1 MLENSVGCIW
11 SDEWI
16 PGYHIHKVDYWFD
29 VKAFDEETVSTPAGT
44 FKNCRHVYYH
54 LRGQWGSWS
63 YRGRKKHF
71 WFAPGIGIVK
81 MQADHNCGKIE
92 CIWTLTDYN
101 GE

>member
-54 LRGQWGSWS
+54 LRGNG
-63 YRGRKKHF
+63 GVG
-71 WFAPGIGIVK
+71 ATGDVK
-81 MQADHNCGKIE
+81 NIFG
-92 CIWTLTDYN
+92 LLRV
-101 GE
+101 